1 VVKVLREKILLYLKQ
16 HLKAVHPAVSKD
28 VLGKEEDAKQL
39 KLEKDRK
46 KHQVS
51 LKHYKQSTIKES
63 FS

>member
-1 VVKVLREKILLYLKQ
+1 MVEVLQEKNATNLKQ

-46 KHQVS
+46 KRQVS
-51 LKHYKQSTIKES
+51 LKHYQQSTIKES